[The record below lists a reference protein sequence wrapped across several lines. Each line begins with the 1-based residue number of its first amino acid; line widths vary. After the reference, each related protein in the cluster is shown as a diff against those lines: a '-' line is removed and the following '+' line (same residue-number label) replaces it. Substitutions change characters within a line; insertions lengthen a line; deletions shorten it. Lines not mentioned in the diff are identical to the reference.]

1 MHNFSY
7 FSVNTY
13 PRAPAS
19 PLGTLIG
26 KGGGAEGEG
35 SGGGRPTGPAPPS
48 GPRPVASRRAA
59 PSAAL
64 WRPLAVR
71 GGARRGEGSSQAGGP
86 RTAPSSL
93 DDYTMRSDIF

>member
-1 MHNFSY
+1 MRNFSY

-26 KGGGAEGEG
+26 KGGA
-35 SGGGRPTGPAPPS
+35 RPTGPAPPS